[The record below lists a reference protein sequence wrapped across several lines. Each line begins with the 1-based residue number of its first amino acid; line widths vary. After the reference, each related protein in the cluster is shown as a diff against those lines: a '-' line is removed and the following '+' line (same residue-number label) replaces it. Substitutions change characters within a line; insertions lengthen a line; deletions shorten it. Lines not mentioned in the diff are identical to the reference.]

1 MKVKI
6 TRCLPRLD
14 NWKTCTMRDLL
25 SLELIFRSWSPPR
38 MTTASECGA
47 PRPSSDN
54 PPPPRA
60 DRAPCTAMGP
70 CNACVLMCWHVSL
83 FFLVFKV
90 TTAGD
95 IKREE
100 TFWLKP
106 AIEWT
111 LCFVLEKT
119 VLNQEAVT
127 SSQDHKSRVIQSE
140 GMTIK
145 TFLS

>member
-1 MKVKI
+1 
-6 TRCLPRLD
+6 
-14 NWKTCTMRDLL
+14 
-25 SLELIFRSWSPPR
+25 
-38 MTTASECGA
+38 
-47 PRPSSDN
+47 
-54 PPPPRA
+54 
-60 DRAPCTAMGP
+60 
-70 CNACVLMCWHVSL
+70 
-83 FFLVFKV
+83 VFKV

-145 TFLS
+145 IFLS